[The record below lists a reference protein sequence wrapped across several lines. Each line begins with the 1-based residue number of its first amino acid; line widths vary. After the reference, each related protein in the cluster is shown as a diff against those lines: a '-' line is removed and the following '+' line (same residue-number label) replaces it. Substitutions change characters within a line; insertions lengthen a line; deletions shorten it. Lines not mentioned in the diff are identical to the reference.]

1 MSIASNLTFMLL
13 FLWVAP
19 LILEVFLARTRS
31 KIPGLILP
39 GLSFIVSLIGVLNI
53 AAVGQSIMQNI
64 FVLMMTFLLG
74 NIMTVILLVIYF
86 LCRRRMDRQHQ
97 LDKMNIQYRYQKA
110 PPAPLK
116 GQEVLLNY
124 SREKRVCIIL

>member
-19 LILEVFLARTRS
+19 LILEVFLARTHS

-53 AAVGQSIMQNI
+53 AAVGQSILQNI
-64 FVLMMTFLLG
+64 FVLMMTFLMG

-97 LDKMNIQYRYQKA
+97 LDKMNIQD
-110 PPAPLK
+110 L
-116 GQEVLLNY
+116 
-124 SREKRVCIIL
+124 